1 MHKKFASQYS
11 SIESH
16 CIGNPKAAGEAKI
29 LLCRIVTKPE
39 GFKLTSRLTPA
50 QKCLCELGFAEVTDN
65 NIFCVDEK
73 FLKSIKQRE
82 E

>member
-16 CIGNPKAAGEAKI
+16 CIGNPKTAGEAKI

-39 GFKLTSRLTPA
+39 GFKLTGPLIPA
-50 QKCLCELGFAEVTDN
+50 QKCLCELGFAKITN
-65 NIFCVDEK
+65 SNIFCVNEK
-73 FLKSIKQRE
+73 FHKSIK
-82 E
+82 